1 MTAPATTDPSPSRHF
16 RTRLVLALS
25 ALAVA
30 AVLLIANA
38 HLVYVA
44 FASQPEC
51 VAHLK
56 QEGGAG
62 TWRAAKSAC

>member
-1 MTAPATTDPSPSRHF
+1 MTAPATATDPSHF
-16 RTRLVLALS
+16 RTRLVLALA
-25 ALAVA
+25 ALALV

-44 FASQPEC
+44 FTSQPEC

-56 QEGGAG
+56 QEGDAG